1 MAAPTSTNV
10 VTARKL
16 SSSISALWT
25 KIKSTFQP
33 VADRVTS
40 IRAASSATDTKYP
53 TEKAVRTE
61 LDKMAPGAITTDAVV
76 ANGDK
81 LLFSDVSD
89 NGKIKRTSGV
99 TFDAATKNRFLSRN
113 GTFEQVFEADV
124 DWGGAARSGSKAPIE
139 TFTRQNAWFGP
150 KPSAVYAEYT
160 TNLTADNPTWTDYG
174 LADTEKQKLFSGT
187 DNSVSISA
195 GKNTHSHQGYTG
207 TTPTTKDLTPEME
220 PDQGV
225 RVTICCRSLSTRDVD
240 TDNWCYS
247 SLRRILIYVATS
259 SSRDMK
265 VKVERQTGTRY
276 KSNDDVWEDLG
287 TFALSGDSGWN
298 SIPVSNN
305 FGGGWTQNNNIYT
318 MRFTFWAESMSPT
331 PAASQ
336 TGCCRVMG
344 IVALNHIMW
353 NASGLSPEM
362 QRSGL
367 PCAIAYDGSV
377 TFPANVKAPTFEG
390 KFKTARKLAVSLSN
404 TSTDTSFDGS
414 ANVTNI
420 KTTGTLGVDNGGTG
434 RTSVTAG
441 NYVVGNGTSAMVE
454 KTPKEVGS
462 NVLSSLDDKSNASSY
477 ADFVDGDF
485 VVGSD
490 HVDASTISASTF
502 VRRTALNLW
511 NYIKSKL
518 SGSNVNIGGNAAT
531 AGTADTAKAFD
542 GSFTGTNSIASK
554 FVEKQNRVA
563 WDLGADTYNASTNR
577 AATVDSIVK
586 RIAVKP
592 DGFSASVDYTNAVE
606 LSIPYS
612 AGPGRVALMCVAT
625 TGNGDSASF
634 QATFVKNANE
644 KLRFVVGTIM
654 ASTGTFV
661 SPVLKFLSSDDSS
674 PAQKVVLYID
684 ANVRCNLSCLVAAND
699 GMSSITVT
707 EVARSTA
714 DNYSS
719 LQSWGRLA
727 NDSGVVHIDGTETI
741 IGAKEFSRSG
751 QDTNFT
757 DSSGAESIVRA
768 RTSSNS
774 NNGSAQIDAYAG
786 GGKFGVYARNASGTG
801 KWVACLD
808 NDGVVNLGSSGDAVR
823 IGGTKF
829 VFVASQLGTD
839 SNTFYWV

>member
-1 MAAPTSTNV
+1 MAEHELNKIVDDDGEVFNLRDST
-10 VTARKL
+10 K
-16 SSSISALWT
+16 
-25 KIKSTFQP
+25 QP

-40 IRAASSATDTKYP
+40 IRAASSATDTNYP

-61 LDKMAPGAITTDAVV
+61 LEKKVPIYNEGSEVPSSQDLVCLRIKCPYVSGVYKSQVLLYDITSFADGTIVNNDGAYVTFKGFLIGGEPTGSGDAICVKICAKV
-76 ANGDK
+76 AYTQISGSASFRTLK
-81 LLFSDVSD
+81 SDSSIC
-89 NGKIKRTSGV
+89 GPEIIKRTEDGV
-99 TFDAATKNRFLSRN
+99 DKYYLSIFYESTLFQGNDVLVGSFRWRAPNGISDYSYKNGVIGEYRPNQTYPANEPFWDRLISFTSNVAAN
-113 GTFEQVFEADV
+113 
-124 DWGGAARSGSKAPIE
+124 
-139 TFTRQNAWFGP
+139 
-150 KPSAVYAEYT
+150 
-160 TNLTADNPTWTDYG
+160 TAD
-174 LADTEKQKLFSGT
+174 KL
-187 DNSVSISA
+187 
-195 GKNTHSHQGYTG
+195 
-207 TTPTTKDLTPEME
+207 
-220 PDQGV
+220 
-225 RVTICCRSLSTRDVD
+225 
-240 TDNWCYS
+240 
-247 SLRRILIYVATS
+247 S
-259 SSRDMK
+259 SSRK
-265 VKVERQTGTRY
+265 LKTNLART
-276 KSNDDVWEDLG
+276 S
-287 TFALSGDSGWN
+287 DS
-298 SIPVSNN
+298 
-305 FGGGWTQNNNIYT
+305 T
-318 MRFTFWAESMSPT
+318 
-331 PAASQ
+331 
-336 TGCCRVMG
+336 
-344 IVALNHIMW
+344 
-353 NASGLSPEM
+353 
-362 QRSGL
+362 
-367 PCAIAYDGSV
+367 
-377 TFPANVKAPTFEG
+377 
-390 KFKTARKLAVSLSN
+390 
-404 TSTDTSFDGS
+404 FDGS
-414 ANVTNI
+414 ADQTNI
-420 KTTGTLGVDNGGTG
+420 PVTGTLGVGNGGTG
-434 RTSVTAG
+434 RASVTSG
-441 NYVVGNGTSAMVE
+441 NYVVGAGTSAMVE

-477 ADFVDGDF
+477 ANFVDGDF

-511 NYIKSKL
+511 NYIKGKL
-518 SGSNVNIGGNAAT
+518 TGSDVNIGGNAAT
-531 AGTADTAKAFD
+531 ATNATTAGTAKAYD
-542 GSFTGTNSIASK
+542 TSFSGTNSIASM
-554 FVEKQNRVA
+554 FVEKQNRIA
-563 WDLGADTYNASTNR
+563 WDANADTYNASTNR

-625 TGNGDSASF
+625 TGNGDTASF

-644 KLRFVVGTIM
+644 KLKFVVGTIM

-684 ANVRCNLSCLVAAND
+684 ASVRCNLSCLVAAND

-774 NNGSAQIDAYAG
+774 NYGSAQIDAYAG

-829 VFVASQLGTD
+829 VFGASQLGTD

>member
-1 MAAPTSTNV
+1 MAAPTSTNE

-16 SSSISALWT
+16 SSSISALWA

-40 IRAASSATDTKYP
+40 WSSTPSDAKYPSEKLVKESLDGKINTSDVDAALSTTSTNPLQNKELTRWHNIIIGDDGFVSGSAANPQLSLQKLKLGALSLYNKGVNIKIYTYDEGDEENASLVFDIANASDSVKDNFYNGLSMDTLFQSEAGKYVKIVYTGSTSCYFRALGVFMDTKDTSSTVSTFYGHLRISNVDYPESGQFSTWGSLVVAAFSKTSATV
-53 TEKAVRTE
+53 AE
-61 LDKMAPGAITTDAVV
+61 LILRPKTSASKCRIFGFRCLNTYTGSDWTVLIGRATSAL
-76 ANGDK
+76 K
-81 LLFSDVSD
+81 LTNSRKLCVD
-89 NGKIKRTSGV
+89 
-99 TFDAATKNRFLSRN
+99 LSR
-113 GTFEQVFEADV
+113 
-124 DWGGAARSGSKAPIE
+124 
-139 TFTRQNAWFGP
+139 
-150 KPSAVYAEYT
+150 
-160 TNLTADNPTWTDYG
+160 TAD
-174 LADTEKQKLFSGT
+174 
-187 DNSVSISA
+187 
-195 GKNTHSHQGYTG
+195 
-207 TTPTTKDLTPEME
+207 
-220 PDQGV
+220 
-225 RVTICCRSLSTRDVD
+225 ST
-240 TDNWCYS
+240 
-247 SLRRILIYVATS
+247 
-259 SSRDMK
+259 
-265 VKVERQTGTRY
+265 
-276 KSNDDVWEDLG
+276 
-287 TFALSGDSGWN
+287 
-298 SIPVSNN
+298 
-305 FGGGWTQNNNIYT
+305 
-318 MRFTFWAESMSPT
+318 
-331 PAASQ
+331 
-336 TGCCRVMG
+336 
-344 IVALNHIMW
+344 
-353 NASGLSPEM
+353 
-362 QRSGL
+362 
-367 PCAIAYDGSV
+367 
-377 TFPANVKAPTFEG
+377 
-390 KFKTARKLAVSLSN
+390 
-404 TSTDTSFDGS
+404 FDGS
-414 ANVTNI
+414 ADQTNI
-420 KTTGTLGVDNGGTG
+420 PVKNTLPVARGGTG
-434 RTSVTAG
+434 RTSVTSG
-441 NYVVGNGTSAMVE
+441 NYVVGAGTSAMVE
-454 KTPKEVGS
+454 KTPKDVGS
-462 NVLSSLDDKSNASSY
+462 DVLSSLDDKSNASSY
-477 ADFVDGDF
+477 ANFVDGDF

-511 NYIKSKL
+511 NYIKGKL
-518 SGSNVNIGGNAAT
+518 TGSDVNIGGNAAT
-531 AGTADTAKAFD
+531 AATADTAKAFD
-542 GSFTGTNSIASK
+542 GSFTGMNSIASALGL
-554 FVEKQNRVA
+554 KQNIVA
-563 WDLGADTYNASTNR
+563 WDIGADTYNASTNR

-625 TGNGDSASF
+625 TGNGDTASF

-644 KLRFVVGTIM
+644 KLKFVVGTIM

-829 VFVASQLGTD
+829 VFGASQLGTD

>member
-1 MAAPTSTNV
+1 MAAPTSTNE

-40 IRAASSATDTKYP
+40 IRAASSATDTNYP

-61 LDKMAPGAITTDAVV
+61 LDKMAPGAITTEATI

-89 NGKIKRTSGV
+89 SGKIKRMSGV

-113 GTFEQVFEADV
+113 GTFERVLEADV
-124 DWGGAARSGSKAPIE
+124 DWGGAAISGNKAPIE

-174 LADTEKQKLFSGT
+174 LTDVQKQKLFSGT
-187 DNSVSISA
+187 DLSVAVTA
-195 GKNTHSHQGYTG
+195 GKATHVHPGFTG
-207 TTPTTKDLTPEME
+207 TTTAAKDLTPEME
-220 PDQGV
+220 PDQGM

-240 TDNWCYS
+240 TDYWCYS
-247 SLRRILIYVATS
+247 YLRRILIYVATS
-259 SSRDMK
+259 SSRGMK

-276 KSNDDVWEDLG
+276 KSNDGVWEDLG
-287 TFALSGDSGWN
+287 TFAVSGDSGWN
-298 SIPVSNN
+298 SIPVANN
-305 FGGGWTQNNNIYT
+305 FGGGWTQNSNIYT
-318 MRFTFWAESMSPT
+318 MRFTFWAESMLPT

-390 KFKTARKLAVSLSN
+390 KLKTARKLAVSLSN

-414 ANVTNI
+414 ADVTNI
-420 KTTGTLGVDNGGTG
+420 KTAGTLGVGNGGTG
-434 RTSVTAG
+434 RTSVTSG
-441 NYVVGNGTSAMVE
+441 NYVVGAGTSAMVE
-454 KTPKEVGS
+454 MTPKDVGS

-477 ADFVDGDF
+477 ADFVDNDF

-511 NYIKSKL
+511 NYMKGKISSVL
-518 SGSNVNIGGNAAT
+518 GLT
-531 AGTADTAKAFD
+531 ASAYGGTAAVAKAYD
-542 GSFTGTNSIASK
+542 PNFTGTNSIAK
-554 FVEKQNRVA
+554 DKQNLIA
-563 WDLGADTYNASTNR
+563 WDANADTYNASTNR

-625 TGNGDSASF
+625 TGNGDTASF

-644 KLRFVVGTIM
+644 KLKFVVGTIM

-719 LQSWGRLA
+719 LHSWGRLA

-829 VFVASQLGTD
+829 VFGASQLGTD

>member
-1 MAAPTSTNV
+1 MAEHDIEKIVEAGGEVFNFRDPT
-10 VTARKL
+10 K
-16 SSSISALWT
+16 
-25 KIKSTFQP
+25 QP

-40 IRAASSATDTKYP
+40 IRAASSATDTNYP
-53 TEKAVRTE
+53 TEKAVAAALE
-61 LDKMAPGAITTDAVV
+61 SKAPSAVTSEVAI

-81 LLFSDVSD
+81 MIIADASDSSKLKRVSAA
-89 NGKIKRTSGV
+89 
-99 TFDAATKNRFLSRN
+99 FDGSTTKKFLN
-113 GTFEQVFEADV
+113 QKGTFTKVLEADV
-124 DWGGAARSGSKAPIE
+124 EWGGDARSGSKAPIE

-150 KPSAVYAEYT
+150 KPSAVYVEYT
-160 TNLTADNPTWTDYG
+160 TNLTDDNPTWTDYG
-174 LADTEKQKLFSGT
+174 LTDIEKQKFFSGT
-187 DNSVSISA
+187 DTSVSLYA
-195 GKNTHSHQGYTG
+195 GNNTHIHPGYTG
-207 TTPTTKDLTPEME
+207 RLSGTKDLTSEMV
-220 PDQGV
+220 PDQGL
-225 RVTICCRSLSTRDVD
+225 RVTICSRNLSSRDED
-240 TDNWCYS
+240 SEYWCYTY
-247 SLRRILIYVATS
+247 LRRILIYISTNAT
-259 SSRDMK
+259 RNTK
-265 VKVERQTGTRY
+265 VKVERQTGANF
-276 KSNDDVWEDLG
+276 KAANDTWVDCG
-287 TFALSGDSGWN
+287 TYSIAGDSGWN
-298 SIPVSNN
+298 SIPVENN
-305 FGGGWTQNNNIYT
+305 FGGGWTQTENNFL
-318 MRFTFWAESMSPT
+318 MRFTFFAESLSPT
-331 PAASQ
+331 APSSQ
-336 TGCCRVMG
+336 TGNCRIMG
-344 IVALNHIMW
+344 MAALNQLMW
-353 NASGLSPEM
+353 IASGLSPEM

-377 TFPANVKAPTFEG
+377 TFPANVKAPTFDG
-390 KFKTARKLAVSLSN
+390 KFKTARKLAISLSN

-414 ANVTNI
+414 ADVTNI
-420 KTTGTLGVDNGGTG
+420 KTTGTLGVGYGGTG
-434 RTSVTAG
+434 RTSVTSG
-441 NYVVGNGTSAMVE
+441 NYVVGAGTSAMME

-518 SGSNVNIGGNAAT
+518 TGSDVNIGGNAAT
-531 AGTADTAKAFD
+531 AGTADTAKAYD
-542 GSFTGTNSIASK
+542 RSFSGTDSIALK
-554 FVEKQNRVA
+554 FGEKQNLIA
-563 WDLGADTYNASTNR
+563 WDANADTYNASTNR

-625 TGNGDSASF
+625 TGLGDSVSF
-634 QATFVKNANE
+634 QATFVKNSNN
-644 KLRFVVGTIM
+644 KIQYVVGTIM

-727 NDSGVVHIDGTETI
+727 NDSGVVHIDGAETI
-741 IGAKEFSRSG
+741 IGAKEFSRQG

-774 NNGSAQIDAYAG
+774 NNGSCQIDAYVG
-786 GGKFGVYARNASGTG
+786 GGKFGLYARNASGTG

-829 VFVASQLGTD
+829 VFGASQLGTD

>member
-1 MAAPTSTNV
+1 MQKTINCAFNTKTVFNNTGYYNDLGINTEKEFRISDLIWNNTTECWEIKIHSIKPTSNNSVPVLLIEFWTHS
-10 VTARKL
+10 TTYRE
-16 SSSISALWT
+16 SALGIHWV
-25 KIKSTFQP
+25 STSP
-33 VADRVTS
+33 S
-40 IRAASSATDTKYP
+40 IVTDTTYY
-53 TEKAVRTE
+53 
-61 LDKMAPGAITTDAVV
+61 
-76 ANGDK
+76 
-81 LLFSDVSD
+81 
-89 NGKIKRTSGV
+89 
-99 TFDAATKNRFLSRN
+99 TK
-113 GTFEQVFEADV
+113 
-124 DWGGAARSGSKAPIE
+124 RSGDASTSPGTGGE
-139 TFTRQNAWFGP
+139 QFNW
-150 KPSAVYAEYT
+150 
-160 TNLTADNPTWTDYG
+160 
-174 LADTEKQKLFSGT
+174 ADTPVQQSPYGYEIF
-187 DNSVSISA
+187 NR
-195 GKNTHSHQGYTG
+195 SHT
-207 TTPTTKDLTPEME
+207 
-220 PDQGV
+220 
-225 RVTICCRSLSTRDVD
+225 
-240 TDNWCYS
+240 
-247 SLRRILIYVATS
+247 
-259 SSRDMK
+259 
-265 VKVERQTGTRY
+265 
-276 KSNDDVWEDLG
+276 
-287 TFALSGDSGWN
+287 
-298 SIPVSNN
+298 IPV
-305 FGGGWTQNNNIYT
+305 G
-318 MRFTFWAESMSPT
+318 
-331 PAASQ
+331 
-336 TGCCRVMG
+336 
-344 IVALNHIMW
+344 
-353 NASGLSPEM
+353 
-362 QRSGL
+362 
-367 PCAIAYDGSV
+367 
-377 TFPANVKAPTFEG
+377 
-390 KFKTARKLAVSLSN
+390 
-404 TSTDTSFDGS
+404 
-414 ANVTNI
+414 
-420 KTTGTLGVDNGGTG
+420 NGGTG
-434 RTSVTAG
+434 RTSVTSG
-441 NYVVGNGTSAMVE
+441 NYVVGAGTSAMVE
-454 KTPKEVGS
+454 KTPKDVGS
-462 NVLSSLDDKSNASSY
+462 NVLCGLDDKSNASSY
-477 ADFVDGDF
+477 ADFVDNDF

-518 SGSNVNIGGNAAT
+518 SGSDVNIGGNAAT
-531 AGTADTAKAFD
+531 ADKAMAYDT
-542 GSFTGTNSIASK
+542 SFSGTNSIASK
-554 FVEKQNRVA
+554 FEDKQNLIA
-563 WDLGADTYNASTNR
+563 WDANADTYNASTNR

-592 DGFSASVDYTNAVE
+592 NGFSASVDYTNAVE

-625 TGNGDSASF
+625 TGNGDSVSF

-644 KLRFVVGTIM
+644 KMKFVVGTIM

-727 NDSGVVHIDGTETI
+727 NDSGVVHIDGVETI

-786 GGKFGVYARNASGTG
+786 VGKFGVYARNASGTG

-829 VFVASQLGTD
+829 VFGASQLGTD

>member
-1 MAAPTSTNV
+1 MAEHDIEKIVEAGGEVFNFRDPT
-10 VTARKL
+10 K
-16 SSSISALWT
+16 
-25 KIKSTFQP
+25 QP

-40 IRAASSATDTKYP
+40 WSSTPSDTKYP
-53 TEKAVRTE
+53 SEKLVKDSLDGKANSADAE
-61 LDKMAPGAITTDAVV
+61 LSTTSTNPLQNKEITRWHNIIIGDDGFVSGSAANPQLSLQKLKLGALSHYNKGVNIKIYTYDEGDEENASLVFDIANASDSVKDNFYNGLSMDTLFQSEAGKYVKIVYTGSSTCYFRALGVFMDTKDTSSTVSLFYGHLRISNVDYPESGQFSTWGSLVV
-76 ANGDK
+76 AA
-81 LLFSDVSD
+81 FS
-89 NGKIKRTSGV
+89 KT
-99 TFDAATKNRFLSRN
+99 AATVAELILRPKTSASKCRIYGFRCLNTYTGSDWAVLIGRATSALRLTNSRKLCVDLSR
-113 GTFEQVFEADV
+113 
-124 DWGGAARSGSKAPIE
+124 
-139 TFTRQNAWFGP
+139 
-150 KPSAVYAEYT
+150 
-160 TNLTADNPTWTDYG
+160 TAD
-174 LADTEKQKLFSGT
+174 
-187 DNSVSISA
+187 
-195 GKNTHSHQGYTG
+195 
-207 TTPTTKDLTPEME
+207 
-220 PDQGV
+220 
-225 RVTICCRSLSTRDVD
+225 ST
-240 TDNWCYS
+240 
-247 SLRRILIYVATS
+247 
-259 SSRDMK
+259 
-265 VKVERQTGTRY
+265 
-276 KSNDDVWEDLG
+276 
-287 TFALSGDSGWN
+287 
-298 SIPVSNN
+298 
-305 FGGGWTQNNNIYT
+305 
-318 MRFTFWAESMSPT
+318 
-331 PAASQ
+331 
-336 TGCCRVMG
+336 
-344 IVALNHIMW
+344 
-353 NASGLSPEM
+353 
-362 QRSGL
+362 
-367 PCAIAYDGSV
+367 
-377 TFPANVKAPTFEG
+377 
-390 KFKTARKLAVSLSN
+390 
-404 TSTDTSFDGS
+404 FDGS
-414 ANVTNI
+414 ADQTNI
-420 KTTGTLGVDNGGTG
+420 PVKNTLPVARGGTG

-441 NYVVGNGTSAMVE
+441 NYVVGAGTSAMVE

-511 NYIKSKL
+511 NYINSKL
-518 SGSNVNIGGNAAT
+518 SGSDVDIGGNAAT
-531 AGTADTAKAFD
+531 ATNATTADTAKAFD
-542 GSFTGTNSIASK
+542 GSFTGTNSIASALGL
-554 FVEKQNRVA
+554 KQNLVA
-563 WDLGADTYNASTNR
+563 WDLGANTYNASTNR
-577 AATVDSIVK
+577 AATVDSVVK

-612 AGPGRVALMCVAT
+612 ADPGRVALMCVAT
-625 TGNGDSASF
+625 TGNGDTASF

-644 KLRFVVGTIM
+644 KLKFVVGTIM

-674 PAQKVVLYID
+674 HAQKVVLYID

-741 IGAKEFSRSG
+741 IGAKEFSRPG

-774 NNGSAQIDAYAG
+774 NNGSCQLNAYAG
-786 GGKFGVYARNASGTG
+786 GGKFGLYARNASGTG

-829 VFVASQLGTD
+829 VFGASQFGTD

>member
-1 MAAPTSTNV
+1 MAAPTSTNE

-16 SSSISALWT
+16 SSSISALWA

-40 IRAASSATDTKYP
+40 IRAASSATDTNYP

-61 LDKMAPGAITTDAVV
+61 LDAKATD
-76 ANGDK
+76 
-81 LLFSDVSD
+81 
-89 NGKIKRTSGV
+89 
-99 TFDAATKNRFLSRN
+99 
-113 GTFEQVFEADV
+113 
-124 DWGGAARSGSKAPIE
+124 
-139 TFTRQNAWFGP
+139 
-150 KPSAVYAEYT
+150 SAVLHKAGLE
-160 TNLTADNPTWTDYG
+160 TASGQKWFEGGFCVFNSGHVGYGHFTLAGATRG
-174 LADTEKQKLFSGT
+174 LAYNDWTEEQKDGAHFR
-187 DNSVSISA
+187 
-195 GKNTHSHQGYTG
+195 
-207 TTPTTKDLTPEME
+207 EW
-220 PDQGV
+220 
-225 RVTICCRSLSTRDVD
+225 SLSFNTGVNFWGKLRI
-240 TDNWCYS
+240 TIATSYS
-247 SLRRILIYVATS
+247 S
-259 SSRDMK
+259 
-265 VKVERQTGTRY
+265 
-276 KSNDDVWEDLG
+276 
-287 TFALSGDSGWN
+287 F
-298 SIPVSNN
+298 
-305 FGGGWTQNNNIYT
+305 
-318 MRFTFWAESMSPT
+318 
-331 PAASQ
+331 
-336 TGCCRVMG
+336 
-344 IVALNHIMW
+344 
-353 NASGLSPEM
+353 NASGSMQKTINCAFSTNTVFNNTGYYNDLGINSEKEFRISDLIWNNTTECWEIKIHSIKPTSNNTVPVLLIEFWTYSTTNRESALGIHWVSTSPSIVTDTTYYTK
-362 QRSGL
+362 RSGN
-367 PCAIAYDGSV
+367 AS
-377 TFPANVKAPTFEG
+377 
-390 KFKTARKLAVSLSN
+390 
-404 TSTDTSFDGS
+404 TSPGTGGEQFNWADTPVQQSPYGYEIFNRSHTIPVG
-414 ANVTNI
+414 
-420 KTTGTLGVDNGGTG
+420 NGGTG
-434 RTSVTAG
+434 KTSVTAG
-441 NYVVGNGTSAMVE
+441 SYVVGAGTSALVE
-454 KTPKEVGS
+454 KTPKDVGS
-462 NVLSSLDDKSNASSY
+462 DVLSSLDDKSNASSY
-477 ADFVDGDF
+477 ANFVDGDF

-518 SGSNVNIGGNAAT
+518 TGSDVNIGGNAAT
-531 AGTADTAKAFD
+531 AGTADAAKAFD
-542 GSFTGTNSIASK
+542 DSFTGTNSIAYAIGL
-554 FVEKQNRVA
+554 KQNLVA

-625 TGNGDSASF
+625 TGNGDSVSF
-634 QATFVKNANE
+634 QATFVKNSNE
-644 KLRFVVGTIM
+644 RIKFVVGTIM

-684 ANVRCNLSCLVAAND
+684 ENVRCNLSCLVAAND

-714 DNYSS
+714 NNYSS

-741 IGAKEFSRSG
+741 IGAKEFSRPG

-774 NNGSAQIDAYAG
+774 NNGSCQLNAYAG
-786 GGKFGVYARNASGTG
+786 GGKFGLYARNASGAG

-829 VFVASQLGTD
+829 VFGASQLGTD